1 MSKTMLFSFESPITF
16 ERIYDFNNPDNSF
29 NCYWVAEDSSP
40 NFIKFHSFKVKKTL
54 VKKLYIAFSP
64 KYNKYEIM
72 LSDEFG
78 CNDDFRVSL
87 TEFPNFLK
95 EFGLL

>member
-1 MSKTMLFSFESPITF
+1 MSETMLFSFESPITF
-16 ERIYDFNNPDNSF
+16 ERIYDFSNPDHPF
-29 NCYWVAEDSSP
+29 NYNWVAEDSSP
-40 NFIKFHSFKVKKTL
+40 NFIKFNSYRVKKTL

-78 CNDDFRVSL
+78 YNDDFRVSL

>member
-1 MSKTMLFSFESPITF
+1 MNKTMLFYFEHPIIF
-16 ERIYDFNNPDNSF
+16 ERYDFSNPDHPF

-40 NFIKFHSFKVKKTL
+40 NFIKFHSYKVKKTL

-78 CNDDFRVSL
+78 YNDDFCVSI

>member
-1 MSKTMLFSFESPITF
+1 MNKTMLFSFESPITF
-16 ERIYDFNNPDNSF
+16 ERIYDFSNPDHPF
-29 NCYWVAEDSSP
+29 NYNWVAEDSNSL
-40 NFIKFHSFKVKKTL
+40 FIKTTNYRVKKTL
-54 VKKLYIAFSP
+54 VKNLYIAFSP
-64 KYNKYEIM
+64 KCNKYEIM

-78 CNDDFRVSL
+78 YNDDFRVSL